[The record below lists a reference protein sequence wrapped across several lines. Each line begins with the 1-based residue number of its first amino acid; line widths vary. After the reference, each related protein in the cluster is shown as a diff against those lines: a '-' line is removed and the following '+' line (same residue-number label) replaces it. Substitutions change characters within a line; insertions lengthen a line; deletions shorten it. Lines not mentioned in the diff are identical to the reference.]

1 MKFDFFKNVSAQDD
15 PYFANPDTSSSG
27 GGFSV
32 STNNLAGEAA
42 SDRFTSLDQIVIFV
56 INLVFVMGLA
66 VALLFVIIGGIKYVT
81 SGGDEGK
88 ATEARNTITNAVIG
102 AVVIIA
108 FRIII
113 NVALNVLGFGDLQE
127 IINQANE
134 SAN

>member
-1 MKFDFFKNVSAQDD
+1 MISIFSKVKAQENSDF
-15 PYFANPDTSSSG
+15 TI
-27 GGFSV
+27 
-32 STNNLAGEAA
+32 TTTNLAGEAA

-134 SAN
+134 SAQ